1 MPQLSLL
8 PNSVAVITGGAAGI
22 GLAAAMQFA
31 RLGLKVCIA
40 DIGKDSLSS
49 AAAKLS
55 KAAPDGAASVMT
67 WSRMSVR
74 QPKFSGWKRQC
85 ASGSVARTF

>member
-8 PNSVAVITGGAAGI
+8 QNSVAVITGGAAGI

-40 DIGKDSLSS
+40 DINKDSLSS
-49 AAAKLS
+49 AAARLS
-55 KAAPDGAASVMT
+55 TAAPVDGFMGSCVLLD
-67 WSRMSVR
+67 V
-74 QPKFSGWKRQC
+74 KSGTLGGQFAHALALKC
-85 ASGSVARTF
+85 